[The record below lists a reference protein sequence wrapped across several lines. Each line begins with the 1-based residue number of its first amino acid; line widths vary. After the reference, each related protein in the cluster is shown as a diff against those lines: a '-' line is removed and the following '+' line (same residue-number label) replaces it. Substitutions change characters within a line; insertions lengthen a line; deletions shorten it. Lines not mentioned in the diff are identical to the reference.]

1 MNSQTKAENGEQYW
15 GEALKIRTVPFAYV
29 IFVWITCF
37 SQPQAIAIG
46 YSPQRSP
53 QDSKPSANNSTCYSL
68 AKSVTGCIKFTK
80 RAELW
85 RDFWHLDDVFDSL
98 VKMNLLYGQWTV
110 GFFFLASQAGALR
123 PHEALILMLLSLY
136 SKLIL
141 RKNQLFCSLL
151 LPVYMHFLFSLF

>member
-85 RDFWHLDDVFDSL
+85 RDFWHLDDVFEPPGQNELIVWKMDS
-98 VKMNLLYGQWTV
+98 
-110 GFFFLASQAGALR
+110 R
-123 PHEALILMLLSLY
+123 
-136 SKLIL
+136 
-141 RKNQLFCSLL
+141 
-151 LPVYMHFLFSLF
+151 FLFSRLTGWRSSPTWGSDATLTLL